1 MNKLLILVLLVT
13 TTFCLAQTTKFEKPR
28 YLKYATVL
36 CPIDISKSYSVKSLL
51 VSNTS
56 TIKISESST
65 LAFENKIGEDGK
77 EVKVKKVLIDT
88 LLVKTILIQKGYAFD
103 VVQEIGSFSIIKFWD
118 LKNSTSKSLIEKFKD
133 KKIKKE
139 DVKFSKFKLDN
150 DYNSLEFKGL
160 VATDK
165 VDNFDL
171 TETYYILPT
180 KTLLNNSKEF
190 EDKSDAWNIGLL
202 VMPIKIRPFATES
215 GQFDFSD
222 GVSVGTTLS
231 WTLHHNFKT
240 NFTHNLL
247 LYVGISSYT
256 ADESKIKETREDYK
270 IATFSPAIGWMWEK
284 NGVQL
289 SLLTGIDF
297 PAGSLQKNWV
307 YSNMPWFGMGIGV
320 GLFKI
325 NNDNKTE
332 NTKQ

>member
-1 MNKLLILVLLVT
+1 MKKLLLIIAVLI
-13 TTFCLAQTTKFEKPR
+13 TTFCFAQTTKFEKPR
-28 YLKYATVL
+28 YLKFATVL
-36 CPIDISKSYSVKSLL
+36 CPIDISKSYSQKGLL
-51 VSNTS
+51 ADNTS
-56 TIKISESST
+56 TITISESKT
-65 LAFENKIGEDGK
+65 IAFENKTGEDGK
-77 EVKVKKVLIDT
+77 DVKVKKVLIDT
-88 LLVKTILIQKGYAFD
+88 ILVKTILIQKGYAFD

-118 LKNSTSKSLIEKFKD
+118 LKKSTSKSLLQKLNYKKD
-133 KKIKKE
+133 STYSE
-139 DVKFSKFKLDN
+139 LKLDK
-150 DYNSLEFKGL
+150 DYSSLRFNGL
-160 VATDK
+160 VATDN
-165 VDNFDL
+165 VDKFDL

-190 EDKSDAWNIGLL
+190 EDKSNAWNIGLL

-240 NFTHNLL
+240 DFTHNLL

-256 ADESKIKETREDYK
+256 ADESKIKEQREDYK

-297 PAGSLQKNWV
+297 PSGNLQKNWV
-307 YSNMPWFGMGIGV
+307 YRNMPWFGMGIGV

-325 NNDNKTE
+325 NNENKTE
-332 NTKQ
+332 NPKQ

>member
-1 MNKLLILVLLVT
+1 MKKSLLIITVFI
-13 TTFCLAQTTKFEKPR
+13 TTFCFAQTTKFEKPR
-28 YLKYATVL
+28 YLKFATLL
-36 CPIDISKSYSVKSLL
+36 CPIDISKSYTEKGLLLENTATICISKSK
-51 VSNTS
+51 
-56 TIKISESST
+56 TI
-65 LAFENKIGEDGK
+65 AFENKIGEDDK

-88 LLVKTILIQKGYAFD
+88 ILVKTILIQKGYAFD

-118 LKNSTSKSLIEKFKD
+118 LKTSTGKSLIEKFKEKTD
-133 KKIKKE
+133 KTK
-139 DVKFSKFKLDN
+139 DTKFSKLKLDK
-150 DYNSLEFKGL
+150 DYNSLEFNGL
-160 VATDK
+160 TATDN

-190 EDKSDAWNIGLL
+190 EDKSNVWNIGLL

-240 NFTHNLL
+240 DFTHNLL
-247 LYVGISSYT
+247 LYVGVSSYT
-256 ADESKIKETREDYK
+256 ADENKIKEQREDYK

-297 PAGSLQKNWV
+297 PSGNLQKNWV
-307 YSNMPWFGMGIGV
+307 YRNMPWFGMGIGV

-325 NNDNKTE
+325 NNENKTE
-332 NTKQ
+332 NPKQ

>member
-1 MNKLLILVLLVT
+1 MKKSLLIITLFI
-13 TTFCLAQTTKFEKPR
+13 TTFCFAQTTKFEKPR
-28 YLKYATVL
+28 YLKFATVL
-36 CPIDISKSYSVKSLL
+36 CPIDMSKSYSKIGLL
-51 VSNTS
+51 GANTS
-56 TIKISESST
+56 TITISESKT
-65 LAFENKIGEDGK
+65 IAFENKTGEDGK
-77 EVKVKKVLIDT
+77 DIKVKKVLIDT
-88 LLVKTILIQKGYAFD
+88 ILVKTILIQKGYAFD

-118 LKNSTSKSLIEKFKD
+118 LKNSTSKSLLQELKY
-133 KKIKKE
+133 KKE
-139 DVKFSKFKLDN
+139 STEYSVLKLDK
-150 DYNSLEFKGL
+150 DYGSLRFNGL
-160 VATDK
+160 VATDNNDK
-165 VDNFDL
+165 FDL

-180 KTLLNNSKEF
+180 KTLLNNSIEF
-190 EDKSDAWNIGLL
+190 EDKSNAWNIGLL

-240 NFTHNLL
+240 DFTHNLL

-256 ADESKIKETREDYK
+256 ADESKIKEHREDYK

-297 PAGSLQKNWV
+297 PSGNLQKNWV
-307 YSNMPWFGMGIGV
+307 YRNRPWVGMGIGV

-325 NNDNKTE
+325 NNENKTE